1 MMESPL
7 FPPLL
12 TGEVVPQHTDPFN
25 KAVSRA
31 MAGIDSGTIFYSDA
45 VENLRA
51 ALVLAP
57 ETPLEE
63 ALQAVYVAQ
72 IGLAESLGALA
83 PPEVPVHFQWPDRIK
98 VNGALCGEVRFA
110 TDAADPKAQP
120 SWLVIGIDVPFQLAR
135 NEPGENPNQ
144 TCLTEE
150 GCVDITPMALLESWS
165 KHTLLWLTY
174 FMDSGFER
182 VHNEW
187 RPRCDTLG
195 EVIDYPK
202 PGTFVGLDD
211 KGRMLLRQGAMT
223 ETLSLITFAEHV

>member
-1 MMESPL
+1 MMQSPQ

-12 TGEVVPQHTDPFN
+12 TGEAVPRHMDPFA

-31 MAGIDSGTIFYSDA
+31 IAGVDSGTVFYTEGPDT
-45 VENLRA
+45 LHA

-63 ALQAVYVAQ
+63 AIQAVYVAQ
-72 IGLAESLGALA
+72 VGLAESLGALA

-98 VNGALCGEVRFA
+98 VNGAVCGSVRFA
-110 TDAADPKAQP
+110 ADVSDPKAFP
-120 SWLVIGIDVPFQLAR
+120 NWLVIGIDVPFTPAGG
-135 NEPGENPNQ
+135 EPGANPNE
-144 TCLTEE
+144 TCLHEE

-174 FMDSGFER
+174 FLDSGFER

-195 EVIDYPK
+195 KTIEYPK
-202 PGTFVGLDD
+202 PGLFVGLDE
-211 KGRMLLRQGAMT
+211 KGRMLLREGVMT
-223 ETLSLITFAEHV
+223 ETVSLIEFAEHV

>member
-1 MMESPL
+1 MIKSPL

-12 TGEVVPQHTDPFN
+12 TGEAVPKHTDPFN

-31 MAGIDSGTIFYSDA
+31 IAGIDSGTIFYSDA
-45 VENLRA
+45 GGTLRA

-63 ALQAVYVAQ
+63 AIQGVYVAQ

-83 PPEVPVHFQWPDRIK
+83 PPEVPVHFEWPDRIK
-98 VNGALCGEVRFA
+98 VNGALCGAFRFA
-110 TDAADPKAQP
+110 TDTSDPKAYP
-120 SWLVIGIDVPFQLAR
+120 DWLVIGIDVPFRQAWE
-135 NEPGENPNQ
+135 EPGQNPNQ
-144 TCLTEE
+144 TCLAEE

-182 VHNEW
+182 VHKEW
-187 RPRCDTLG
+187 RPRCDTIG
-195 EVIDYPK
+195 KMIDYPEQ
-202 PGTFVGLDD
+202 GVFVGLDD

>member
-1 MMESPL
+1 MSESPK
-7 FPPLL
+7 FPPLFS
-12 TGEVVPQHTDPFN
+12 GEVVPRHTDPFD

-31 MAGIDSGTIFYSDA
+31 IAGVDSGTIFYSEA
-45 VENLRA
+45 VDTLRA

-63 ALQAVYVAQ
+63 AIQAVYVAQ

-98 VNGALCGEVRFA
+98 VNGAVCGSVRFA
-110 TDAADPKAQP
+110 ADVSDANAHPN
-120 SWLVIGIDVPFQLAR
+120 WLVIGIEVPFLPVGG
-135 NEPGENPNQ
+135 EPGDNPNQ
-144 TCLTEE
+144 TCLHEE
-150 GCVDITPMALLESWS
+150 GCVNITPMALLESWS
-165 KHTLLWLTY
+165 RHTLLWLNY

-195 EVIDYPK
+195 EMIDLPK
-202 PGTFVGLDD
+202 PGLFVGLDE
-211 KGRMLLRQGAMT
+211 KGRMLLRQDVMT
-223 ETLSLITFAEHV
+223 ETVSLIEFAEHV